1 MPHCAFLA
9 EKSGQVGGGVQS
21 SSNFSPSV
29 AITFISSQCIL
40 GCTESNVSQ
49 KKQTS
54 ISQIPWWP
62 EQQGYL
68 QVHRISHWLCW
79 CDSGIWGW
87 LTFAAAQ
94 KVVLAALSP
103 QRRTVTHFLRGW
115 VPPVIRKVK
124 VLCYRLTYYNCQICF
139 VESEKLLL
147 KWYLKSS
154 SCCPFFWPKIHSVPP
169 WKPPSQLTP
178 PSPTRHSRGNCDK
191 WLKEELL

>member
-1 MPHCAFLA
+1 MRPTLGVLVTWFQIYRSLKQNPFFSVQGPEATLALFVKPPPPHWMFLA
-9 EKSGQVGGGVQS
+9 KKNGQVGGGVQS

-87 LTFAAAQ
+87 LTFAAAH

-115 VPPVIRKVK
+115 VAPVIRKVK
-124 VLCYRLTYYNCQICF
+124 VLCYRLTY
-139 VESEKLLL
+139 
-147 KWYLKSS
+147 
-154 SCCPFFWPKIHSVPP
+154 
-169 WKPPSQLTP
+169 
-178 PSPTRHSRGNCDK
+178 
-191 WLKEELL
+191 

>member
-1 MPHCAFLA
+1 MVKVFLGCSTVQKYKRKNFNLGNGHCVSVDRVPVTLSFFGQ
-9 EKSGQVGGGVQS
+9 KNGQVVGGVQS

-54 ISQIPWWP
+54 ISQIPWWL

-87 LTFAAAQ
+87 LIVVATHR
-94 KVVLAALSP
+94 VVLATPSL
-103 QRRTVTHFLRGW
+103 QRKTPRAQGL
-115 VPPVIRKVK
+115 
-124 VLCYRLTYYNCQICF
+124 
-139 VESEKLLL
+139 ESCTSEGPLL
-147 KWYLKSS
+147 
-154 SCCPFFWPKIHSVPP
+154 
-169 WKPPSQLTP
+169 
-178 PSPTRHSRGNCDK
+178 
-191 WLKEELL
+191 